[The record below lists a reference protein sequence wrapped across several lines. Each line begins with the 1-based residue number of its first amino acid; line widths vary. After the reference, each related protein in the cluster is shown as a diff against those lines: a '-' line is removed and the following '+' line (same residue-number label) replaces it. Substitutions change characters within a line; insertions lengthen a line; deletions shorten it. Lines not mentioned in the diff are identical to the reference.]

1 MLPLADGSAIAITAR
16 HHPRAR
22 RWKLRYD
29 GVRDQLRLTMPP
41 RASAKAGLK
50 WAGEQGVWI
59 AAQRV
64 KNHGVQPVEH
74 GSILP
79 FGDGTLTIDWQA
91 SRPRRA
97 EQTGDRLRI
106 GGPRAGLARR
116 VEKWLRTAAIECL
129 TRETMELAASTGLAC
144 HDVSIGDPKSRWG
157 SCSVRG
163 TIRYNWRLIM
173 APVAVRRAIVA
184 HEVAH
189 LRHMHHGADFHA
201 LVAELA
207 DGTDAAAYRWLK
219 VHGRDLHRWQFS

>member
-1 MLPLADGSAIAITAR
+1 MADGSAIAITAR

-29 GVRDQLRLTMPP
+29 GVRDLLHLTMPP
-41 RASAKAGLK
+41 RANAKAGLL
-50 WAGEQGVWI
+50 WAGEQAIWI
-59 AAQRV
+59 AAQRA
-64 KNHGVQPVEH
+64 KNHGVKPVEH
-74 GSILP
+74 GSVLP
-79 FGDGTLTIDWQA
+79 FVDGTLTIDWA
-91 SRPRRA
+91 EGRARRVEWA
-97 EQTGDRLRI
+97 GDMLRV

-116 VEKWLRTAAIECL
+116 VEKWLRAAAIECL
-129 TRETMELAASTGLAC
+129 TSETMALAASAGLAC
-144 HDVSIGDPKSRWG
+144 HDVSIGDPRSRWG
-157 SCSVRG
+157 SCSARG

-201 LVAELA
+201 LVGELA

-219 VHGRDLHRWQFS
+219 THGRELHRWQFS